1 MKKLRLFSFS
11 LLLLACS
18 MLLSNCSKDKKLERT
33 LHKKEGVWN
42 ISSVTWQKVIV
53 TSSGQTVSL
62 GTTANAGT
70 FTFDKD
76 GTGSYS
82 FTVDGSGYSRNFTWS
97 VTDEN
102 IKIVRV
108 STDIDFST
116 GNVDQLTIAIVGEQK
131 SKNSIELGGTETHV
145 YSSGPTTES
154 VLTGTFSLTKQ

>member
-1 MKKLRLFSFS
+1 MKKLNLLS
-11 LLLLACS
+11 LTVLILTCS
-18 MLLSNCSKDKKLERT
+18 MLLSSCSKDKKLERA

-53 TSSGQTVSL
+53 TSSGQNVAL

-76 GTGSYS
+76 GSGSYN
-82 FTVDGSGYSRNFTWS
+82 FTVDGSTYSRNFTWTVS
-97 VTDEN
+97 NEN

-108 STDIDFST
+108 STSIDFS
-116 GNVDQLTIAIVGEQK
+116 GNVDQLTIAITGNQE
-131 SKNSIELGGTETHV
+131 SKNNIELAGTETHV